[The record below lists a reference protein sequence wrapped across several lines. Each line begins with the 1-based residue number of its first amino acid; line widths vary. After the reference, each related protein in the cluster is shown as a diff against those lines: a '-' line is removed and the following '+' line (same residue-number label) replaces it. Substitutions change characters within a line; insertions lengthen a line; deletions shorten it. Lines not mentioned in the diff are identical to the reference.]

1 MNRLAFLALAM
12 IIAPSAQAK
21 KTTATDSPVKL
32 RAELGFVAIVDHKI
46 QFGKEGTAFDY
57 IKEGGQD
64 NLFDFLRLSVEVPL
78 SDRHELVFLAQPL
91 LLESFVRVPVR
102 ADGSPTRFED
112 VSFPGGTPMRVVY
125 DFGFWRGSYLYHTV
139 NTPKHQVSFGLS
151 LQLRNA
157 TIEFSSEDGTL
168 LSSNRDIG
176 PVPIIKA
183 RWNHE
188 MNNGFQGIELD
199 GFYAPVSYLN
209 GDDNDV
215 VGAILDAS
223 YRIGRHIAPE
233 AIAFLNLRYLGGGA
247 EGISDDNLEQNQA
260 NGFDDD
266 GFTANWLHTMSITL
280 GFGYDF

>member
-1 MNRLAFLALAM
+1 MHRLLCFLSVLMIAL
-12 IIAPSAQAK
+12 PAQAK
-21 KTTATDSPVKL
+21 KVTSTDSPVRL
-32 RAELGFVAIVDHKI
+32 RAELGFAAILDHKI

-57 IKEGGQD
+57 VTEGGQD

-78 SDRHELVFLAQPL
+78 GKKHELVFLAQPL
-91 LLESFVRVPVR
+91 LLESFVRMPIR
-102 ADGSPTRFED
+102 TDGSGTRFED
-112 VSFPGGTPMRVVY
+112 ILIPGGTPTRVVY

-139 NTPKHQVSFGLS
+139 NTAKHQLSFGFS

-157 TIEFSSEDGTL
+157 TIEFATEDGEL

-176 PVPIIKA
+176 PVPILKM
-183 RWNHE
+183 RWNNE
-188 MNNGFQGIELD
+188 MTTWWQAIEAD

-223 YRIGRHIAPE
+223 YRIGRHLTPE

-247 EGISDDNLEQNQA
+247 EGISDDNLRQNQA

-266 GFTANWLHTMSITL
+266 GFTANWLHSMSVTL

>member
-1 MNRLAFLALAM
+1 MHWLLCFLSVLMIAL
-12 IIAPSAQAK
+12 PAQAK
-21 KTTATDSPVKL
+21 KVTSTDSPVRL
-32 RAELGFVAIVDHKI
+32 RAELGFAAILDHKI

-57 IKEGGQD
+57 ITEGGQD

-78 SDRHELVFLAQPL
+78 GNKHELVFLAQPL
-91 LLESFVRVPVR
+91 LLESFVRMPIR
-102 ADGSPTRFED
+102 PDGSGTRFED
-112 VSFPGGTPMRVVY
+112 ILIPGGTPTRVVY
-125 DFGFWRGSYLYHTV
+125 DFGFWRGSYLYHTI
-139 NTPKHQVSFGLS
+139 NTAKHQLSFGFS

-157 TIEFSSEDGTL
+157 TIEFATEDGEL

-176 PVPIIKA
+176 PVPILKM
-183 RWNHE
+183 RWNNE
-188 MNNGFQGIELD
+188 RTTWWQAIEAD

-223 YRIGRHIAPE
+223 YRIGRHLTPE
-233 AIAFLNLRYLGGGA
+233 AIAFVNLRYLGGGA
-247 EGISDDNLEQNQA
+247 EGISDDNLRQSQA

-266 GFTANWLHTMSITL
+266 GFTANWLHSMSVTL